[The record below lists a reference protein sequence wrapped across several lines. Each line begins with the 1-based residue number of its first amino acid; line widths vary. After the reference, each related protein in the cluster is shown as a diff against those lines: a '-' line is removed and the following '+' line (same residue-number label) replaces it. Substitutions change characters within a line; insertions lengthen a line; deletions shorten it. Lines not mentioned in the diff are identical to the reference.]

1 MASTITPTMKDFSA
15 KEIEDESEFTTIQP
29 DFESKVKMPRLLD
42 GTIESKTE
50 LSDDETAFEMTTFIP
65 ELPIEISTT
74 AKINHVARYDD
85 DIPIISS
92 PEIDLLVENYEYQD
106 SFVEFEGN
114 TEKTL
119 VEESLP
125 TKNPIESDY
134 FYSQES
140 NTELPHNEA
149 ETMILVHE
157 NLDLEPEITTTEPKL
172 IKKDKKP
179 RLLVGIHE
187 SSSEPMESD
196 AFYTQESNTEVPHH
210 EAETMTSVH
219 ENLNFKPETTIEPNL
234 IKKDKKSRILD
245 GIHKSSSALS
255 DDKVSIDTIS
265 ETTTLIPELMSE
277 KINNVP
283 RTLKANEEIT
293 KDKPKANRLI
303 FTGPYFGPYLVPFIG
318 SFFGL
323 HYHTSKL
330 NQSSKI
336 PKQRVNNGSRLTD
349 DEKNSVPQ
357 MGTLSA
363 HYGPYFGIYYLPY
376 YGWYYLLTHNTTE
389 PDIELLPDDY
399 LIDSNNKPSFAS
411 K

>member
-1 MASTITPTMKDFSA
+1 MASTITPTMKDLSA

-29 DFESKVKMPRLLD
+29 DFESKVKLPQRLD

-50 LSDDETAFEMTTFIP
+50 LTDDETAFEMTTLIP
-65 ELPIEISTT
+65 ELPIEIFPA

-92 PEIDLLVENYEYQD
+92 PEIDLLVDDYEYQD
-106 SFVEFEGN
+106 SFVDFEGN
-114 TEKTL
+114 TKKTL

-125 TKNPIESDY
+125 TENPIESDY

-140 NTELPHNEA
+140 NTELPN
-149 ETMILVHE
+149 
-157 NLDLEPEITTTEPKL
+157 
-172 IKKDKKP
+172 
-179 RLLVGIHE
+179 
-187 SSSEPMESD
+187 
-196 AFYTQESNTEVPHH
+196 H
-210 EAETMTSVH
+210 EAETMTLVP
-219 ENLNFKPETTIEPNL
+219 ENLDFEPASTTIEPNL
-234 IKKDKKSRILD
+234 IKRDKMPRILD
-245 GIHKSSSALS
+245 GIHKSSSELS
-255 DDKVSIDTIS
+255 DDKISFDTES
-265 ETTTLIPELMSE
+265 ETTTLIPELMSD
-277 KINNVP
+277 KTKNVP
-283 RTLKANEEIT
+283 RTLKPNEEIT

-336 PKQRVNNGSRLTD
+336 PNEKVNNGTRLTD
-349 DEKNSVPQ
+349 EEKNAGPQ

-376 YGWYYLLTHNTTE
+376 FGWYYQLTHNTTVE
-389 PDIELLPDDY
+389 PEDPHTELLPDDY
-399 LIDSNNKPSFAS
+399 LIDLNNKPSFAS